1 MFILSDL
8 NKREYIALP
17 LDFCFFDRKRFDKL
31 RTDSPLEIVSYR
43 KYDTG
48 LIRTHFVS
56 KTIEQGKETD
66 EREHLLW
73 IHLLDIDGK
82 KHVMY
87 RCDCKYFEYRQLRPA
102 KRLFELQEIDNFLCA
117 VVPSK
122 SFAEQKKLFNIDK
135 HAFLALQELFNHHVQ
150 ISI

>member
-1 MFILSDL
+1 MSDL
-8 NKREYIALP
+8 NKREFIALP
-17 LDFCFFDRKRFDKL
+17 LDLCFFDRKRFDKL
-31 RTDSPLEIVSYR
+31 RADSPLEIISYR
-43 KYDTG
+43 KYDNG
-48 LIRTHFVS
+48 LIRIHFLS
-56 KTIEQGKETD
+56 KTLEQGKETD

-73 IHLLDIDGK
+73 IQIIDIDGK

-102 KRLFELQEIDNFLCA
+102 KRMFDLQEISNSLC
-117 VVPSK
+117 VVIPSK
-122 SFAEQKKLFNIDK
+122 SYTELKKLFNIDK

>member
-1 MFILSDL
+1 MSDL
-8 NKREYIALP
+8 KKREFIALP
-17 LDFCFFDRKRFDKL
+17 LDLCFFDRKRFDKL
-31 RTDSPLEIVSYR
+31 RTDSPLEIISYR
-43 KYDTG
+43 KYDNG
-48 LIRTHFVS
+48 LIRIHFLS
-56 KTIEQGKETD
+56 KTLEKGKETD

-73 IHLLDIDGK
+73 IQIIDIDGK

-102 KRLFELQEIDNFLCA
+102 KRMFDFQEISNSLC
-117 VVPSK
+117 VVIPSK
-122 SFAEQKKLFNIDK
+122 SYTELKKLFNIDK

>member
-1 MFILSDL
+1 MSDL
-8 NKREYIALP
+8 KKREFIALP
-17 LDFCFFDRKRFDKL
+17 LDLCFFDRKRFDKL
-31 RTDSPLEIVSYR
+31 RTDSPLEIISYR
-43 KYDTG
+43 KYDNG
-48 LIRTHFVS
+48 LIRILFLS
-56 KTIEQGKETD
+56 KTLEKGKETD

-73 IHLLDIDGK
+73 IQIIDIDGK

-102 KRLFELQEIDNFLCA
+102 KRMFDLQEISNSLC
-117 VVPSK
+117 VVIPSK
-122 SFAEQKKLFNIDK
+122 SYTELKKLFNIDK

>member
-1 MFILSDL
+1 MSDL
-8 NKREYIALP
+8 NKREFIALP
-17 LDFCFFDRKRFDKL
+17 LDLCFFDRKRFDKL
-31 RTDSPLEIVSYR
+31 RTDTPLEIISYR
-43 KYDTG
+43 KYDNG
-48 LIRTHFVS
+48 LIRTHFLS
-56 KTIEQGKETD
+56 KTLEKGEETD

-73 IHLLDIDGK
+73 IQIIDIAGK

-102 KRLFELQEIDNFLCA
+102 KRMFDLQEISNSLC
-117 VVPSK
+117 VVIPSK
-122 SFAEQKKLFNIDK
+122 SYTELKKLFNIDK

>member
-1 MFILSDL
+1 MSDL
-8 NKREYIALP
+8 NKREFIALP
-17 LDFCFFDRKRFDKL
+17 LDLCFFDRKRFDKL
-31 RTDSPLEIVSYR
+31 RTDTPIEIISYR
-43 KYDTG
+43 KYDNG
-48 LIRTHFVS
+48 LIRALFLS
-56 KTIEQGKETD
+56 KTLEKGKETD

-73 IHLLDIDGK
+73 IQTIDIDGK

-102 KRLFELQEIDNFLCA
+102 KRMFDLQEISNSLC
-117 VVPSK
+117 VVIPSK
-122 SFAEQKKLFNIDK
+122 SFTELKKLFNIDK